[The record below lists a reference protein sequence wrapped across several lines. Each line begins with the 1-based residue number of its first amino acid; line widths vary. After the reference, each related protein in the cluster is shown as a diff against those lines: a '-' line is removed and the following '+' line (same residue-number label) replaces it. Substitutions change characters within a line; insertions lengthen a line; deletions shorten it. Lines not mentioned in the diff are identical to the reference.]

1 MIGMLLLYQEPSM
14 LQAQTP
20 GQSLTGTGKDEG
32 ERVIPPHLTVPSSP
46 VNLFPFPARIP
57 ALFFSF
63 VPYKYLF

>member
-32 ERVIPPHLTVPSSP
+32 E
-46 VNLFPFPARIP
+46 
-57 ALFFSF
+57 
-63 VPYKYLF
+63 